1 MTTLNLF
8 ERDAISDVKPTKLRK
23 YQSEAI
29 QWARDQVRAG
39 MKRILLVGPV
49 AAGKMRIV
57 ASTIQTSSV
66 PALFVANR
74 EELINQC
81 CDQLR
86 GLGIT
91 NIGVM
96 RGDDDRTYASASTQV
111 ASIQTLARR
120 KKPVAGLV
128 FVDECHR
135 AMSDSYQEHV
145 FDHYIDS
152 IILGFTATPTR
163 LDGRPLGHSFQVMKV
178 FATYAELIKL
188 GFIVAPECYDGGP
201 DNPNLANVGMAG
213 GDYDETQLAGV
224 MRETKLIGGLLDH
237 WQRLANKYPKPD
249 GTIGLVEGPYRR
261 TIIFAVNIAHSHDIC
276 ERFAKAGVRIAHL
289 DGDTKDSERVRT
301 IKALGDGEIDAISNV
316 NILLEGTDIPSA
328 KCVAHARPTQSLV
341 LARQGVGRIM
351 RPWHPGCPLGC
362 LEHPSVVPLLLDH
375 AGLIANHGFPHED
388 LHWEL
393 NAKPRRFE
401 KRIKLKLCKAC
412 FAYIP
417 PTRMLCP
424 YCGGDCSAPDPEE
437 ENQKQIQ
444 ETKDQLVRRS
454 TTPEDMK
461 RAFFD
466 NMVKVARH
474 KGNKPGFAS
483 AKYKEHYGAWP
494 PWDWSEQVKASFA
507 CDPEWQA
514 ALEKKQ
520 TEKEARAAAKK
531 AEEADADERAAIEE
545 EAPLEAERAAYEAEE
560 KRIAAEK
567 IAADEDAPFD
577 SWLKDELE

>member
-8 ERDAISDVKPTKLRK
+8 EREAISSVKPTKLRK
-23 YQSEAI
+23 HQERGI
-29 QWARDQVRAG
+29 QKLRDRVREG
-39 MKRILLVGPV
+39 KKRILLVAPV
-49 AAGKMRIV
+49 AAGKMVMI
-57 ASTIQTSSV
+57 ASIIRTSSV
-66 PALFVANR
+66 PVLVVVDR
-74 EELINQC
+74 KELIEQC
-81 CDQLR
+81 VEQLAR
-86 GLGIT
+86 LGIT
-91 NIGVM
+91 NVGVM
-96 RGDDDRTYASASTQV
+96 RADDDRTDPSATIQV

-120 KKPVAGLV
+120 KKPPAGLLI
-128 FVDECHR
+128 VDEAHISV
-135 AMSDSYQEHV
+135 SDSYIDLFEH
-145 FDHYIDS
+145 YKEA
-152 IILGFTATPTR
+152 IILGFTATPAR
-163 LDGRPLGHSFQVMKV
+163 LDNRPLGNIYECMEIIT
-178 FATYAELIKL
+178 TYAELIKEK
-188 GFIVAPECYDGGP
+188 FIVVPECYDGGP
-201 DNPNLANVGMAG
+201 DNPNLQGVQISG
-213 GDYDETQLAGV
+213 GDYNENALAGV
-224 MRETKLIGGLLDH
+224 MRETRLVGGLVDH
-237 WQRLANKYPKPD
+237 WLKLANKYPTPD
-249 GTIGLVEGPYRR
+249 GTIGLIEGPYRR
-261 TIIFAVNIAHSHDIC
+261 TLTFAVNIAHSHDIC
-276 ERFAKAGVRIAHL
+276 ERFSKAGVRVAHL
-289 DGDTKDSERVRT
+289 DGETKDVERART
-301 IKALGDGEIDAISNV
+301 IKALTDGEIQMISSC
-316 NILLEGTDIPSA
+316 NIFLKGTDIPSA
-328 KCVAHARPTQSLV
+328 KCALHARPTQSLV
-341 LARQGVGRIM
+341 LARQSVGRIM
-351 RPWHPGCPLGC
+351 RPWHPGCPPGC
-362 LEHPSVVPLLLDH
+362 MEHPSVVPLFLDH
-375 AGLIANHGFPHED
+375 ASIIAAHGFPHED

-531 AEEADADERAAIEE
+531 AEEADADERTAIEE